1 MKRRIFV
8 SAIAASI
15 ATTAVSILPAAANE
29 FPNKVI
35 RIIVP
40 SAPGGLIDPL
50 ARLIGDAYEK
60 AWGQPVIL
68 DHKPGAGAMNGTDLA
83 AKSTPDGYTLVISAV
98 GPLSVNP
105 SLYAKM
111 PYDVAKDFTPIALVA
126 SFQNVLILDPKV
138 PANSVAE
145 FTRLARDSP
154 GKINYASSGA
164 GSTQHL
170 SGEMYN
176 ALAGIKLT
184 HVPYKGTMPALSD
197 LIAGHVQ
204 GMFINIPAAIPYIES
219 GKVKALAV
227 TGDTRSAS
235 LPQVPTMK
243 EAGFPSYSVTSWVAL
258 VGPAGIPAPIVTRLN
273 AEAVQTLKSPEG
285 QKLLKAQ
292 DAEIGGGSPEQ
303 LKEFMAT
310 ERVKWAKLIREAN
323 IKLE

>member
-1 MKRRIFV
+1 MKRCFFV
-8 SAIAASI
+8 AAIIASVVASLPVAAQ
-15 ATTAVSILPAAANE
+15 E
-29 FPNKVI
+29 FPSKVI

-60 AWGQPVIL
+60 AWGQAVIL
-68 DHKPGAGAMNGTDLA
+68 DHKPGAGAMNGTDVA
-83 AKSTPDGYTLVISAV
+83 AKSAPDGYTLVISAV

-105 SLYAKM
+105 SLYEKM
-111 PYDVAKDFTPIALVA
+111 PYDVTKDFTPITLVA
-126 SFQNVLILDPKV
+126 SFQNVLIIDPKI
-138 PANSVAE
+138 AASSVAE
-145 FTRLARDSP
+145 FTKLAKDSP

-176 ALAGIKLT
+176 TLAGIKLT
-184 HVPYKGTMPALSD
+184 HVSYKGTMPALSD

-227 TGDTRSAS
+227 SGDKRSDA
-235 LPQVPTMK
+235 LPNVPTMK

-258 VGPAGIPAPIVTRLN
+258 VGPAGIPAPIVKRLN
-273 AEAVQTLKSPEG
+273 DEAVKALKSPEG
-285 QKLLKAQ
+285 QKLLKSQ
-292 DAEIGGGSPEQ
+292 DAAIGAGSPEQ
-303 LKEFMAT
+303 LREFMAA
-310 ERVKWAKLIREAN
+310 ERIKWANLIREAN